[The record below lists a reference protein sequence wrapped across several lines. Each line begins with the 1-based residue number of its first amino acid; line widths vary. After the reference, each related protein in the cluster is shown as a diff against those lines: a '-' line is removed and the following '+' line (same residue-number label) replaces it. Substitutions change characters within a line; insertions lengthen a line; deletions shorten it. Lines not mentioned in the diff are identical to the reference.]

1 MTKSNTRIR
10 GARLA
15 LCAAL
20 PVLWVMLG
28 IAGPVHAQTNSPSGG
43 QNTGQAPSQ
52 GGTSSDNGP
61 NVGGD
66 GQSGNRTT
74 PGGGGA
80 TGGGS
85 SGAGESDT
93 SDGGN
98 AGAIMGVVAL
108 LAVVGVGIAIATRH
122 RRVMEDAG
130 AGSERAAP
138 SARRQSTG

>member
-1 MTKSNTRIR
+1 MV
-10 GARLA
+10 

-20 PVLWVMLG
+20 PLVWTVVLAL
-28 IAGPVHAQTNSPSGG
+28 AGPVHAQTNSPSGG

-52 GGTSSDNGP
+52 GGPSSDTGA

-85 SGAGESDT
+85 SGAGSSDT
-93 SDGGN
+93 ADSGN
-98 AGAIMGVVAL
+98 AGTIIGVMSL
-108 LAVVGVGIAIATRH
+108 LAVVAVGIGIATRH
-122 RRVMEDAG
+122 RRVMEDAS
-130 AGSERAAP
+130 AG
-138 SARRQSTG
+138 TGSSGR

>member
-1 MTKSNTRIR
+1 MTKSNTRTR
-10 GARLA
+10 AA

-20 PVLWVMLG
+20 PLLWVILG

-43 QNTGQAPSQ
+43 QGSGQAPAQ
-52 GGTSSDNGP
+52 GGTGSNSGP

-85 SGAGESDT
+85 SGAGSSD
-93 SDGGN
+93 SADGGN
-98 AGAIMGVVAL
+98 AAAIAGVVAV
-108 LAVVGVGIAIATRH
+108 LAVIGVGIAIATRH
-122 RRVMEDAG
+122 RRVMDDVG
-130 AGSERAAP
+130 AG
-138 SARRQSTG
+138 TGS